1 MPTLIFDRMPDIRP
15 IPNCFLLMRFEARSP
30 TVLHPPA
37 SSPILFLVRLECS
50 ELRMLGVCFVPIQPI
65 IYIVFPYRI
74 HIYPTDRKQ
83 CSAQTINEFGR
94 KKCER
99 VKATIFHSLFN
110 HSSEG
115 VGLIYPPFFNKIFHS
130 PNSDF
135 SGVF

>member
-1 MPTLIFDRMPDIRP
+1 MKIFLPYLLIVFTATRYLRERKKLPTLIFDRMPDIRP

-37 SSPILFLVRLECS
+37 SSPILFLVRLECW

-94 KKCER
+94 KN
-99 VKATIFHSLFN
+99 VK
-110 HSSEG
+110 G
-115 VGLIYPPFFNKIFHS
+115 
-130 PNSDF
+130 
-135 SGVF
+135 